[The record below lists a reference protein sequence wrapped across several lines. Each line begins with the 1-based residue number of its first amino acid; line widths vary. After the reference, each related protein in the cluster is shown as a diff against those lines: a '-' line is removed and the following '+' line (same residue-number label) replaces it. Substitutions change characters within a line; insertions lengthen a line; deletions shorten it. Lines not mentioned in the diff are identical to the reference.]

1 MDATHRTLTESEA
14 RAVAV
19 LVHLGGIPFLFV
31 PALVVFVLLEG
42 RGGWLREQLRAAL
55 NFQLTMLA
63 GYVIGFFTLWA
74 IVGFVVLPVV
84 AVLNVVLSI
93 LAAIAAYRG
102 EPARYAVS
110 LPFVP

>member
-1 MDATHRTLTESEA
+1 MDATPRTLTESEA
-14 RAVAV
+14 RAAAV

-31 PALVVFVLLEG
+31 PSLVLFVLLE
-42 RGGWLREQLRAAL
+42 RRDGWLREQLRAAL

-74 IVGFVVLPVV
+74 FVGFIVLPVV
-84 AVLNVVLSI
+84 AVLNVVFSI
-93 LAAIAAYRG
+93 LCAIGAYRG

-110 LPFVP
+110 LPFVS